1 MMDVSKKRQ
10 IRNLL
15 FVAGSAVFIA
25 CAVSALFLYKYS
37 PTGTVVIKDV
47 LISPNMLAGLNF
59 NDTNKKTGGMSRF
72 IFDKIQ
78 FEYDDLQKGTRES
91 KAVSSDAYQA
101 FYDKIKSN
109 KSLTNPSDEV
119 KNAFNKGRN
128 ANLKIFVRTE
138 SSASFQFLEKVFQ
151 EIDFSKNGNY
161 FRVQLR
167 ESDPTG
173 ANFAY
178 FGENEIYKIAS
189 TIFLRGY

>member
-1 MMDVSKKRQ
+1 MVDASKKRQ

-25 CAVSALFLYKYS
+25 FAVSALFLYNYG
-37 PTGTVVIKDV
+37 PTGTVVIQDI
-47 LISPNMLAGLNF
+47 LISPDMLAGLNY

-78 FEYDDLQKGTRES
+78 FEYDDLQNGIRE
-91 KAVSSDAYQA
+91 KKLVSTDAYQA
-101 FYDKIKSN
+101 FYEKIKSN
-109 KSLTNPSDEV
+109 KSLIEPADEI

-128 ANLKIFVRTE
+128 ANLKIYVRTT
-138 SSASFQFLEKVFQ
+138 SAASFQFLEKVFQ
-151 EIDFSKNGNY
+151 EIEFSKNDNY

-167 ESDPTG
+167 ESDPSG

-178 FGENEIYKIAS
+178 FKEDGILKAAS

>member
-1 MMDVSKKRQ
+1 MVDAAKKRQ

-15 FVAGSAVFIA
+15 FITGSALLFSFAFSV
-25 CAVSALFLYKYS
+25 LFLYNYG

-47 LISPNMLAGLNF
+47 LLSPDILAGLNF

-78 FEYDDLQKGTRES
+78 FEYDDLQNGTRE
-91 KAVSSDAYQA
+91 KKIVSNDAYRA
-101 FYDKIKSN
+101 FYEKIKSN
-109 KSLTNPSDEV
+109 KSLLDLNDEI

-128 ANLKIFVRTE
+128 ANLKIYVRTT
-138 SSASFQFLEKVFQ
+138 SSTPLQFLEKVFQ
-151 EIDFSKNGNY
+151 EIEFSKNDNY

-167 ESDPTG
+167 ESDSSG

-178 FGENEIYKIAS
+178 FSEDGIYKAAS